1 MRLLTILLIL
11 LISAPAAAQEQRI
24 RQADLPRALELRL
37 LRMYDDGRR
46 ISGDESIEHDQVV
59 EGDLAATDGLLRV
72 AGRVEGDVAM
82 VDGDVIVETG
92 GHVTGSVI
100 VVGGEVR
107 LDDGGRVD
115 GTITSYGGYADR
127 AGERN
132 NRERPE
138 EDRDADVD
146 WDWDDGDDRDR
157 DRGSA
162 RLTLRTGA
170 SYNRV
175 EGLPLMFGPVLRTEG
190 PNPLR
195 LEALAIWRSESGG
208 SLETERM
215 GYRAR
220 LEQFLGGERQF
231 SIGASVY
238 SVIDPIEEW
247 QVGDLETS
255 LATLLFHEDFRD
267 YFDRTGWS
275 AFARA
280 EPVPA
285 VEALLEFRS
294 EKHEAVGAGDPWSLF
309 DGDDLWRPQPLVAEG
324 DVQSLVGTLEVD
336 LRDREDEPRRGW
348 YARLSLQRPL
358 GGELVRPALLAVGA
372 RDETPPVPV
381 PSFLP
386 PEPQDLDFTT
396 GQIDLRRYTAV
407 GRRSQLNLRV
417 VAGGSLTGEALPS
430 QFQHALGGI
439 GTLPGFDHFTADCGA
454 RAMLGS
460 YEESTFFP
468 AYGCDRFAIGQVEF
482 RGDLSLDF
490 GFGDDWDNT
499 WDQDWDDEDDWWDE
513 VDFDFSPTWVVFF
526 DAGRGWAHRDELLG
540 GDRDTGA
547 LYDAGVGFLLDDVG
561 LYAALPLNDEVDQE
575 PRFFI
580 RLSRRF

>member
-1 MRLLTILLIL
+1 MRFLTTLLVLLI
-11 LISAPAAAQEQRI
+11 AVPAAAQEQRI
-24 RQADLPRALELRL
+24 READLPRSLELRL
-37 LRMYDDGRR
+37 LRLYEDGRR
-46 ISGDESIEHDQVV
+46 ISGDEAIEHDQAVP
-59 EGDLAATDGLLRV
+59 GDLAAMEGLLRI
-72 AGRVEGDVAM
+72 AGRVNGDVAM
-82 VDGDVIVETG
+82 LDGDVIVETG

-107 LDDGGRVD
+107 VDEGARVD
-115 GTITSYGGYADR
+115 GTITAYDGHTGGARARGDR
-127 AGERN
+127 D
-132 NRERPE
+132 RED
-138 EDRDADVD
+138 DRDADVD
-146 WDWDDGDDRDR
+146 WDWGDDREGDR
-157 DRGSA
+157 ERGSA

-175 EGLPLMFGPVLRTEG
+175 EGLPLMFGPILRTEG

-195 LEALAIWRSESGG
+195 LEALAIWRSESGA
-208 SLETERM
+208 SLDTDRM

-220 LEQFLGGERQF
+220 LEQFLGGERRF
-231 SIGASVY
+231 SIGGSAY

-247 QVGDLETS
+247 HVGDLETS

-267 YFDRTGWS
+267 HFDRTGWS

-285 VEALLEFRS
+285 VEAVLEFRS
-294 EKHEAVGAGDPWSLF
+294 EDHEAAAAGDPWTLF
-309 DGDDLWRPQPLVAEG
+309 DRDDVWRPQPLVAEG

-348 YARLSLQRPL
+348 YGRLSLQRPL
-358 GGELVRPALLAVGA
+358 GGDLVRPALLAVGA
-372 RDETPPVPV
+372 YGGADPAPIPT
-381 PSFLP
+381 FLP
-386 PEPQDLDFTT
+386 PEPRELDFTT
-396 GQIDLRRYTAV
+396 ALVDVRRYSAI
-407 GRRSQLNLRV
+407 GRQSQLNLRV
-417 VAGGSLTGEALPS
+417 VAGGSLMEQALPA

-439 GTLPGFDHFTADCGA
+439 GTLPGFDRFTADCGA

-460 YEESTFFP
+460 HDGSAFFP
-468 AYGCDRFAIGQVEF
+468 GYGCDRFAVGQVEF

-499 WDQDWDDEDDWWDE
+499 WDDDWDGDEDWWDD
-513 VDFDFSPTWVVFF
+513 VDVDFSPTWVVFF
-526 DAGRGWAHRDELLG
+526 DAGRGWAYGDDTLT

-547 LYDAGVGFLLDDVG
+547 LYDAGVGFLLDDLG
-561 LYAALPLNDEVDQE
+561 LYAALPLNDDVDQE

-580 RLSRRF
+580 RLDRRF